1 LLLKHKARAD
11 ARDRQRRS
19 ALHEAALAGHV
30 EIIGVLLAAG
40 ANLEARD
47 ALGRT
52 PWLEAARA
60 GRAAVVE
67 HLLPHKPDLVA
78 VDGEGR
84 NAVQLAVMAEDVSPL
99 LVKRLVE
106 LGIAADATDPVG
118 RRAVDYAAEAGRWAI
133 VALLDPSYPLPA
145 AVSDGLAERGE
156 AASAS
161 GLLPDR
167 PPLTLLREALGFGN
181 TEGMA
186 ALAKLCQPEE
196 LGGLLLDPELA
207 LEPRAVDWLLGHGAD
222 PYVRDACS
230 DTPMFAL
237 LSRGIDA
244 VPALQVMLQRGLS
257 PAGRGGLARFLA
269 ACAQHDQ
276 AARGL
281 EQLALELLERGA
293 DPFAASP
300 AGDPPLS
307 LAVRLGWLR
316 LQQALLKAG
325 VDREA
330 RDSHGMTALHL
341 ATALARE
348 GALKLLVQHGA

>member
-1 LLLKHKARAD
+1 
-11 ARDRQRRS
+11 
-19 ALHEAALAGHV
+19 V
-30 EIIGVLLAAG
+30 EIIGVLLGAG

-60 GRAAVVE
+60 GRCGGRAPAAAQAG
-67 HLLPHKPDLVA
+67 PGCR
-78 VDGEGR
+78 DGEGR
-84 NAVQLAVMAEDVSPL
+84 NAVQLAAMAEDVSPL

-186 ALAKLCQPEE
+186 ALARLCQPEE

-257 PAGRGGLARFLA
+257 PAGRVAWRASLPPAPSTTRPPA
-269 ACAQHDQ
+269 AWNSWRWNCWSVAPIRSRLRRPVIRRCRWRCAW
-276 AARGL
+276 AGCACSRPCS
-281 EQLALELLERGA
+281 RR
-293 DPFAASP
+293 ASI
-300 AGDPPLS
+300 AK
-307 LAVRLGWLR
+307 R
-316 LQQALLKAG
+316 
-325 VDREA
+325 
-330 RDSHGMTALHL
+330 
-341 ATALARE
+341 ATATA
-348 GALKLLVQHGA
+348 

>member
-1 LLLKHKARAD
+1 
-11 ARDRQRRS
+11 
-19 ALHEAALAGHV
+19 
-30 EIIGVLLAAG
+30 
-40 ANLEARD
+40 
-47 ALGRT
+47 
-52 PWLEAARA
+52 
-60 GRAAVVE
+60 VVE

-207 LEPRAVDWLLGHGAD
+207 LEPRAVDWLL
-222 PYVRDACS
+222 
-230 DTPMFAL
+230 
-237 LSRGIDA
+237 
-244 VPALQVMLQRGLS
+244 
-257 PAGRGGLARFLA
+257 
-269 ACAQHDQ
+269 
-276 AARGL
+276 
-281 EQLALELLERGA
+281 
-293 DPFAASP
+293 
-300 AGDPPLS
+300 
-307 LAVRLGWLR
+307 
-316 LQQALLKAG
+316 
-325 VDREA
+325 
-330 RDSHGMTALHL
+330 
-341 ATALARE
+341 ATAPIPTCATPVPIRRCSRCCRAE
-348 GALKLLVQHGA
+348 SMRCRRCR